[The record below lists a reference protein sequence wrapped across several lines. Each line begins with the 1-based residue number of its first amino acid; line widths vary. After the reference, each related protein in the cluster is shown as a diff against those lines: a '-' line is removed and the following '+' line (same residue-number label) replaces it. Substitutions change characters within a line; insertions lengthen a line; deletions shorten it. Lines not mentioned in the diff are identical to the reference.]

1 MPDTGA
7 PEALLVPGDRVVMI
21 SGASRGIGAAL
32 ARRLLADGYRLSLGV
47 RRPAETRA
55 KFADAMTARLL
66 VSRFDALEPATAER
80 WLSDTL
86 EKFGRLDALINNA
99 GIIKPLSFSEGS
111 EEVLDD
117 LWAVNVKA
125 PFRLIRLAL
134 PELAKSGNGRI
145 VNVASTDAKRYRDST
160 VSIAYA
166 MTKHA
171 VLALTHAAQSSPAG
185 STACASP
192 PSAPAPSTPTSPP
205 ASPASPPPPTA
216 SPPTRWR
223 KSSPS
228 SSASRTTPRWPS
240 SSSIR
245 GWNQRSNARRECAPA
260 SPLAG
265 EAVRGAD

>member
-1 MPDTGA
+1 MPI
-7 PEALLVPGDRVVMI
+7 RQ
-21 SGASRGIGAAL
+21 
-32 ARRLLADGYRLSLGV
+32 
-47 RRPAETRA
+47 
-55 KFADAMTARLL
+55 RLL

-99 GIIKPLSFSEGS
+99 GIIKPLSFAEGS
-111 EEVLDD
+111 EDVLDD

-171 VLALTHAAQSSPAG
+171 VLALTHAAKFAGWEHGVRVTALCPGAVDTDFTAGIPGVTPAANRIAPDTLAEIVSLLLRLPNNASVAELVVNTRLE
-185 STACASP
+185 ST
-192 PSAPAPSTPTSPP
+192 
-205 ASPASPPPPTA
+205 
-216 SPPTRWR
+216 
-223 KSSPS
+223 
-228 SSASRTTPRWPS
+228 
-240 SSSIR
+240 
-245 GWNQRSNARRECAPA
+245 
-260 SPLAG
+260 L
-265 EAVRGAD
+265 

>member
-1 MPDTGA
+1 
-7 PEALLVPGDRVVMI
+7 MI

-47 RRPAETRA
+47 RRPSETRA
-55 KFADAMTARLL
+55 KFPEADEARLL

-99 GIIKPLSFSEGS
+99 GIIKPLSFLEGS
-111 EEVLDD
+111 EDVLDD

-171 VLALTHAAQSSPAG
+171 VLALTHASKFAGWEHGVRVTALCPGAVDTDFTAGIPGVTPAANRLAPETLAEIVSLLLRLPNNASVAELVVNTRLE
-185 STACASP
+185 ST
-192 PSAPAPSTPTSPP
+192 
-205 ASPASPPPPTA
+205 
-216 SPPTRWR
+216 
-223 KSSPS
+223 
-228 SSASRTTPRWPS
+228 
-240 SSSIR
+240 
-245 GWNQRSNARRECAPA
+245 
-260 SPLAG
+260 L
-265 EAVRGAD
+265 